1 MSQGGEKTEKAT
13 PKKRR
18 DAREKGQ
25 VLKSQEIITAFCMLC
40 MFGFM
45 LGYSPYLVESLM
57 GLFKDYLGESFLL
70 WGVATLETGAAGL
83 LTDIL
88 LRMALLVAPIF
99 GVALLAGTA
108 ANLLQVGF
116 MFTTKTL
123 APKFE
128 RVSMLQGFKRMFSLQ
143 TLIQLLKSILKLV
156 VLGYIFYTEYRPL
169 LAIFPGFLGQ
179 NLYLSLIDILRT
191 VFTIV
196 LKMSLAMAIISAA
209 DFLYQFFKYEKDLK
223 MTKQEVKDEY
233 KLTEGDPKI
242 KGRIRQKQR
251 QMSMM
256 RMMAAV
262 PAADVVI
269 TNPTHFAVALQY
281 EQGKS
286 GAPRVV
292 AKGQNHLARKI
303 KEVAREHRVEIVEN
317 KPLAQSLYA
326 MVEVGQEIPEELY
339 QAVAEVLVYIH
350 RKKHGQPR
358 PAPAPVQ
365 PPS

>member
-1 MSQGGEKTEKAT
+1 MSQSGEKTEKAT

-25 VLKSQEIITAFCMLC
+25 VLKSQEVITAFCMLC

-45 LGYSPYLVESLM
+45 LGYSPTLVEQLM
-57 GLFKDYLGESFLL
+57 ALFKDYLGESFLL
-70 WGVATLETGAAGL
+70 WGITVLETGADGLLPDVLLRAGL
-83 LTDIL
+83 LL
-88 LRMALLVAPIF
+88 APIF
-99 GVALLAGTA
+99 GIALLAGA
-108 ANLLQVGF
+108 VSNLLQVGF

-128 RVSMLQGFKRMFSLQ
+128 RISPLQGFKRMFSLQ
-143 TLIQLLKSILKLV
+143 TLVQLLKSLLKV
-156 VLGYIFYTEYRPL
+156 AVLGYIFYTEYRAL
-169 LAIFPGFLGQ
+169 LTVFPGFLGL

-191 VFTIV
+191 VFTIA

-269 TNPTHFAVALQY
+269 TNPTHFAVALKY

-286 GAPRVV
+286 GAPMVV
-292 AKGQNHLARKI
+292 AKGQDHLARKI
-303 KEVAREHRVEIVEN
+303 KDVAREHRVEIVEN
-317 KPLAQSLYA
+317 KMLARSLYA